1 MANSKQDM
9 KGNYSIIFL
18 SVFLIS
24 CSASKVTDKSFDRG
38 EFNEVISKAN
48 SSKDPLLNF
57 KVAESYRMSNRIKD
71 AAPFYLASIDG
82 GIDNEAAHYYYGYSL
97 KENGRYE
104 EATKVL
110 EDYVD
115 RAEDEHFR
123 NLAERELKK
132 IDKID
137 ELKEIESF
145 YRVKSMEAINTPAA
159 EYSPV
164 YNKGQLYFVSNR
176 GGGKVYKGTG
186 TPFTDIYT
194 VNTRGANVDLTT
206 LSPMESMFNDPSINE
221 GSVTFS
227 PDGRMMIFAKGNSGK
242 SRGTADVNLYWARYR
257 NRRWTDPQPLNI
269 NDTDSWDSSP
279 AMSRDGR
286 TLYFSSTRPGGYGGA
301 DLYQA
306 KLSRRGRWVDVK
318 NLGDKIN
325 TPGNEMFPY
334 AADDGKLY
342 FASDGHAGLGG
353 LDLFSAIR
361 ESGEVKVESLG
372 SPINSEGDD
381 FGLFLFNPS
390 RGFFSSN
397 RPGGKGD
404 DDIYTF
410 VNNDPDLKI
419 VNYFLTG
426 LTVTTNE
433 DDAEEI
439 LPNTL
444 VKLYAADGDILDE
457 SVTGSD
463 GKFVFRVYPEETYR
477 LMGEKA
483 DYFVTRDEFST
494 LGKSV
499 DKSTLTEQVTNI
511 NFDMKLHLDKIVVEK
526 AIVLEN
532 IYYDFNKA
540 DIRNDA
546 AAELDKLVTLLED
559 NIEIDI
565 ELGSHTDSRSSD
577 SYNQD
582 LSQRRAQSAVDYII
596 SRGIE
601 EDRIVAKGYGE
612 STPVVMNRNNQEFT
626 LTEDFINTFDTEE
639 QRERLHQMNRRTEF
653 KVITYHRKE
662 FIEEE
667 EEADELF
674 DDTLL
679 EEDDK
684 YFKKGDIGE
693 EKKSGNGK

>member
-1 MANSKQDM
+1 MKANLLM
-9 KGNYSIIFL
+9 IIAFAAFL
-18 SVFLIS
+18 AS
-24 CSASKVTDKSFDRG
+24 CSVAKKTEKSFDKG
-38 EFNEVISKAN
+38 EFHEVISKAGSN
-48 SSKDPLLNF
+48 EDPLLNF

-71 AAPFYLASIDG
+71 ATPFYLASING

-97 KENGRYE
+97 KENGQYE
-104 EATKVL
+104 EAAEVL
-110 EDYVD
+110 EKYVNI
-115 RAEDEHFR
+115 AEDDHYKD
-123 NLAERELKK
+123 LAERELNNINK
-132 IDKID
+132 IDR
-137 ELKEIESF
+137 LKNVENYYRIKNLES
-145 YRVKSMEAINTPAA
+145 INTPAA
-159 EYSPV
+159 EYAPV

-176 GGGKVYKGTG
+176 YGGKLFKGTG

-194 VNTRGANVDLTT
+194 VKTRGANVDISSLER
-206 LSPMESMFNDPSINE
+206 LESIFNNPSINE
-221 GSVTFS
+221 GNVTFS

-242 SRGTADVNLYWARYR
+242 SGGTADVNLYWARYR

-269 NDTDSWDSSP
+269 NEPDSWDSAP
-279 AMSRDGR
+279 AMSSDGR
-286 TLYFSSTRPGGYGGA
+286 TLYFASNRSGGVGGT

-318 NLGDKIN
+318 NLGSTIN

-334 AADDGKLY
+334 AANDGKLY
-342 FASDGHAGLGG
+342 FSSDGHAGLGG

-361 ESGEVKVESLG
+361 ESGEIKVESMGPPL
-372 SPINSEGDD
+372 NSIGDD
-381 FGLFLFNPS
+381 FGLYMYNPS
-390 RGFFSSN
+390 RGFFTSN

-404 DDIYTF
+404 DDVYTF
-410 VNNDPDLKI
+410 VNNDPNLKI
-419 VNYFLTG
+419 VNYFLSG

-444 VKLYAADGDILDE
+444 VKMYGADGDVIDE
-457 SVTGSD
+457 TVTGSD
-463 GKFVFRVYPEETYR
+463 GKFYFRVFPEETYL

-494 LGKSV
+494 LGKSL
-499 DKSTLTEQVTNI
+499 DKSTLTEQVTNV

-532 IYYDFNKA
+532 IYYDFNK
-540 DIRNDA
+540 DNIRPDA
-546 AAELDKLVTLLED
+546 ALELDKLVTLLND

-577 SYNQD
+577 EYNQD

-596 SRGIE
+596 TKGIGK
-601 EDRIVAKGYGE
+601 DRIVAKGYGE
-612 STPVVMNRNNQEFT
+612 STPVVINRNSEEIT
-626 LTEDFINTFDTEE
+626 LTDDVINSIKSEE

-653 KVITYHRKE
+653 KVLTYHRKE

-667 EEADELF
+667 EDADELF
-674 DDTLL
+674 EDTLL
-679 EEDDK
+679 DEDDK
-684 YFKKGDIGE
+684 YFKKSDLG
-693 EKKSGNGK
+693 EKKSGIEN

>member
-1 MANSKQDM
+1 M
-9 KGNYSIIFL
+9 KAGSVNFFLIIFL
-18 SVFLIS
+18 IVSACSV
-24 CSASKVTDKSFDRG
+24 SKKAEKSFERG
-38 EFNEVISKAN
+38 EFDEVISKAN

-71 AAPFYLASIDG
+71 ATPFYLASING
-82 GIDNEAAHYYYGYSL
+82 GIEDEAAKYYYGYSL
-97 KENGRYE
+97 KENGKYD
-104 EATKVL
+104 EARKVL
-110 EDYVD
+110 EEYLDV
-115 RAEDEHFR
+115 AEDDHYR
-123 NLAERELKK
+123 NLAERELDKIGK
-132 IDKID
+132 IDK
-137 ELKEIESF
+137 LKELESF
-145 YRVKSMEAINTPAA
+145 YRIKNLEAINTPAA

-176 GGGKVYKGTG
+176 DGGKVFKGTG

-194 VNTRGANVDLTT
+194 VVTRGANVDLTT
-206 LSPMESMFNDPSINE
+206 LVPMESMFNDPTINE

-242 SRGTADVNLYWARYR
+242 SRGTADVNLYWARFR

-269 NDTDSWDSSP
+269 NDVNSWDSSP

-286 TLYFSSTRPGGYGGA
+286 TLYFASTRPGGHGGS

-318 NLGDKIN
+318 NMGPQIN

-353 LDLFSAIR
+353 LDLFYAIR
-361 ESGEVKVESLG
+361 EAGVININSMGP
-372 SPINSEGDD
+372 PINSEGDD

-390 RGFFSSN
+390 RGFFTSN
-397 RPGGKGD
+397 RPGGRGD

-444 VKLYAADGDILDE
+444 VKMYGEDGEILDE
-457 SVTGSD
+457 TVTGSD
-463 GKFVFRVYPEETYR
+463 GKFEFRVFPEEKYL

-483 DYFVTRDEFST
+483 DYFVTRDDFST
-494 LGKSV
+494 YGKSV
-499 DKSTLTEQVTNI
+499 DKSTLVEQVTNVR
-511 NFDMKLHLDKIVVEK
+511 FDMKLHLDKIVVEK

-532 IYYDFNKA
+532 IYYDFNKS
-540 DIRNDA
+540 DIRADA
-546 AAELDKLVTLLED
+546 ALELDKLVTLLED
-559 NIEIDI
+559 NIEIEI
-565 ELGSHTDSRSSD
+565 ELGSHTDSRASD
-577 SYNQD
+577 SYNED

-596 SRGIE
+596 SKGIE
-601 EDRIVAKGYGE
+601 ADRIVAKGYGE
-612 STPVVMNRNNQEFT
+612 STPVVLTSRITRNS
-626 LTEDFINTFDTEE
+626 
-639 QRERLHQMNRRTEF
+639 R
-653 KVITYHRKE
+653 
-662 FIEEE
+662 
-667 EEADELF
+667 
-674 DDTLL
+674 
-679 EEDDK
+679 
-684 YFKKGDIGE
+684 
-693 EKKSGNGK
+693 